1 MKCAFICVNYN
12 GSQVT
17 SKFVSS
23 VRNLSERAGGAGTV
37 EAIIVDNASESH
49 DYESLKVLVQDAWE
63 DAKVIRSD
71 VNLGYFG
78 GLNLGLAAIDPRKYD
93 CVIVGN
99 NDLTFDDDFLEKLAE
114 GVYSDDTLVVA
125 PNVITKDG
133 YHQNPHCITRVSA
146 TRKFLYRLYYLDYCV
161 AQFLTWGANFL
172 KSLKGGRKN
181 LAAHESCF
189 VYMGI
194 GAIYVLRRGFFEHY
208 SRLDDSV
215 FLYGEEAL
223 LAGQLVAVG
232 GKMYYDSSIVVHHAE
247 SATLSRLPSKKTYD
261 FAKASYPKY
270 RSLL

>member
-23 VRNLSERAGGAGTV
+23 VRSLSERAGPGMV
-37 EAIIVDNASESH
+37 EAIIVDNASESS
-49 DYESLKVLVQDAWE
+49 DYESLKVLVREAWE

-99 NDLTFDDDFLEKLAE
+99 NDLTFDEDFLEKLAA
-114 GVYSDDTLVVA
+114 GVYTDDTLVVA

-133 YHQNPHCITRVSA
+133 YHQNPHCITRVPA
-146 TRKFLYRLYYLDYCV
+146 TRKFLYRLYYLDYRV
-161 AQFLTWGANFL
+161 ARFLTWGANFL

-194 GAIYVLRRGFFEHY
+194 GAVYALRPGFFKHY
-208 SRLDDSV
+208 DRLDDSV

-232 GKMYYDSSIVVHHAE
+232 GRMFYDSNVVVHHAE
-247 SATLSRLPSKKTYD
+247 SATLSKLPSKKTYD

-270 RSLL
+270 RSFL